1 MILQPSGGAVL
12 RTLLLS
18 YNDVGNAGA
27 IALAAVISANRPLAR
42 LSLKVGSRYTPRR
55 TACMHCDVLTCL
67 TPHLSSALGTTTHVQ
82 NNNVREDG
90 LVALGLALPHNT
102 HLQSLSLF
110 GNDFSHR
117 TGEVGSQH
125 ILPHVLLASS

>member
-1 MILQPSGGAVL
+1 V
-12 RTLLLS
+12 RFHT
-18 YNDVGNAGA
+18 VTH
-27 IALAAVISANRPLAR
+27 RPL
-42 LSLKVGSRYTPRR
+42 
-55 TACMHCDVLTCL
+55 
-67 TPHLSSALGTTTHVQ
+67 PHTYIRTHVQ

-117 TGEVGSQH
+117 TGEVPSTSSH
-125 ILPHVLLASS
+125 TITRPPFSHYLAPI